1 MLVFVSP
8 IQRLVKPSHPSFWG
22 RCPSGLNFFFPCFG
36 FLPCVYHASARFLK
50 RTVDISIQ
58 LPAGTLS
65 VDVAKYITDYFVGIY
80 TIKSIQLCPGR
91 VARVTFV
98 EPEARSAFEKLERI
112 ELNGVSCPVLAP
124 PPPPPRYSNV
134 YVYLYP
140 YESSDQPIIDF
151 FSHYGTVDSVRFQ
164 TWTNLPDVSPGT
176 RIIRMVRRN
185 HIPRFVIIN
194 GHRCRV
200 WYTGQPLKCDIC
212 SGEHKVVSCP
222 YKGKCI
228 RCGEKGHFAHN
239 CPTTWGNAPP
249 AEPVVSVS
257 GVSRDDLTPAVA
269 GVDPPS
275 AADPP
280 AGDAPAPDA
289 VVEVMEEG
297 GAAPVSGVP
306 PSCADG
312 SLISEILSC

>member
-22 RCPSGLNFFFPCFG
+22 RCPSGLNFFSPCFG

-164 TWTNLPDVSPGT
+164 T
-176 RIIRMVRRN
+176 
-185 HIPRFVIIN
+185 
-194 GHRCRV
+194 
-200 WYTGQPLKCDIC
+200 
-212 SGEHKVVSCP
+212 
-222 YKGKCI
+222 
-228 RCGEKGHFAHN
+228 
-239 CPTTWGNAPP
+239 
-249 AEPVVSVS
+249 
-257 GVSRDDLTPAVA
+257 
-269 GVDPPS
+269 
-275 AADPP
+275 
-280 AGDAPAPDA
+280 
-289 VVEVMEEG
+289 
-297 GAAPVSGVP
+297 
-306 PSCADG
+306 
-312 SLISEILSC
+312 